1 MSRYVCIHGHFYQ
14 PPRENPWLEVVEV
27 QDSAAPYH
35 DWNQR
40 ITAECYA
47 PNAAARRL
55 GHKGTIERIVS
66 NYEKISFDFG
76 PTLLYWLA
84 GASPEVMQAL
94 VQADRLSAARWGQG
108 NALAQVYNHLIMPLA
123 NRRDKLT
130 QIRWGL
136 MDFAHRFGRP
146 AQGMWLAETAVDSET
161 LELMA
166 AEGVKFTVLAPRQA
180 QAVRPGPDAP
190 WQRITPGEIDVTK
203 PYNVPLPGGGRIAVF
218 FYHRGLAQGVAFE
231 NLLGDGAQFARRI
244 KESLPPA
251 ENGASLLSLA
261 TDGESYGHHHHYG
274 EMALAYALEQLEQ
287 DPSVELTNYA
297 SFLAANPPQWEAQ
310 IVENSSWSCVHGVE
324 RWRANCG
331 CAVEPQR
338 GWQQAW
344 RRPLRQGLDRLR
356 DRLTKLFESR
366 GAELLKDPWAA
377 RDQYLA
383 LILDE
388 SSGRR
393 REFLAQH
400 QAKELNPAEQV
411 QALKLLECQ
420 RWGQSM
426 FTSCG
431 WFFDDIAG
439 LEAVQNLRC
448 AARALQLASEL
459 DGEGWEEDLVA
470 VLAQAQSNQPAEGS
484 GEDIW
489 RRRVDPAK
497 VGPRRVAAHA
507 AISGVLGEEPPPNR
521 LFIYSLEG
529 SGHHHRSGLGLDLSW
544 GSLTV
549 THRRLGDPWRLV
561 YAALHPGG
569 HEFRAWVGPQPAD
582 WDPESLEGPLEP
594 LLRLLDLG
602 AIKDLLQKRLGG
614 KEYTLGD
621 LFLEGRRSLA
631 LAVLERTLVREWDRA
646 RNLFETHRESML
658 FLKKISVP
666 LPTVFEALARAV
678 LAGELMQGLAAG
690 LEGPGPE
697 RLGELVRTARA
708 LEVHLVGPRLLRSLE
723 EALKQALEGLA
734 AKPGDGA
741 WLSQALNI
749 LDLAAALEAEPN
761 LWAAQ
766 NLYYRLLQ
774 RRKNEALDPGLA
786 ELGRRLS
793 FAV

>member
-27 QDSAAPYH
+27 QDSASPYH

-40 ITAECYA
+40 VTAECYA

-55 GHKGTIERIVS
+55 GGKGTIERIVN

-76 PTLLYWLA
+76 PTLLSWLA
-84 GASPEVMQAL
+84 GGAPEVQQAL
-94 VQADRLSAARWGQG
+94 IQADRLSAARWGQG

-146 AQGMWLAETAVDSET
+146 AQGMWLAETAVDGET

-166 AEGVKFTVLAPRQA
+166 AEGVKFTILAPRQA

-190 WQRITPGEIDVTK
+190 WQKITPGEIDVSR
-203 PYNVPLPGGGRIAVF
+203 PYNVPLPGGGRMAVF
-218 FYHRGLAQGVAFE
+218 FYHRGLAQAVAFE
-231 NLLGDGAQFARRI
+231 NLLNDGGQFARRI

-251 ENGASLLSLA
+251 ENGPSLLSLA
-261 TDGESYGHHHHYG
+261 TDGESYGHHHRYG

-287 DPSVELTNYA
+287 DPSVQLTNYA
-297 SFLAANPPQWEAQ
+297 SFLAANPPQVEAQ

-331 CAVEPQR
+331 CALQPQR
-338 GWQQAW
+338 GGQQAW
-344 RRPLRQGLDRLR
+344 RRPLREGLDRLG
-356 DRLTKLFESR
+356 DRLAALFEKH
-366 GAELLKDPWAA
+366 GGELLKGPWAA
-377 RDQYLA
+377 RDEYLA

-388 SSGRR
+388 SPDRR
-393 REFLAQH
+393 REFLAKH
-400 QAKELNPAEQV
+400 QARELNEEERV
-411 QALKLLECQ
+411 RALKLLECQ

-431 WFFDDIAG
+431 WFYDDIAG

-448 AARALQLASEL
+448 AARALQLAAEL
-459 DGEGWEEDLVA
+459 DGANWEEDLVA
-470 VLAQAQSNQPAEGS
+470 VLAQARSNQPAEGS

-489 RRRVDPAK
+489 RRRVVPAR

-507 AISGVLGEEPPPNR
+507 AISGVLGEEPPSHR
-521 LFIYSLEG
+521 LFIYNLEA
-529 SGHHHRSGLGLDLSW
+529 SGHHHRSGLGLELSW
-544 GSLTV
+544 GALTV
-549 THRRLGDPWRLV
+549 THRRLGDPRRLV
-561 YAALHPGG
+561 YTALHPGG
-569 HEFRAWVGPQPAD
+569 HEFYARVGPQPPD
-582 WDPESLEGPLEP
+582 WDPEALDEPLEP

-602 AIKDLLQKRLGG
+602 AIKDILQKRLGG
-614 KEYTLGD
+614 EEYSLAD

-646 RNLFETHRESML
+646 RNLFETHRETML

-678 LAGELMQGLAAG
+678 LAGELIQGLAAG
-690 LEGPGPE
+690 VQGPGPE

-708 LEVHLVGPRLLRSLE
+708 LELNLVGPRLLRALE
-723 EALKQALEGLA
+723 EALKAALEGLA
-734 AKPGDGA
+734 QKPGEA
-741 WLSQALNI
+741 ALLHQALNI

-774 RRKNEALDPGLA
+774 RRSNEALDPGLA
-786 ELGRRLS
+786 ELGRRLN
-793 FAV
+793 FAL